1 MKNEV
6 LTLFPYINLV
16 VVGQL
21 TFFSVFV
28 GALFW
33 VYRRGGKSYYD
44 EMANLPLS
52 DAEGRHE

>member
-6 LTLFPYINLV
+6 LSLFPYINLV

-21 TFFSVFV
+21 TFFTVFV

-44 EMANLPLS
+44 RLANLPLEE
-52 DAEGRHE
+52 EGGSRE

>member
-21 TFFSVFV
+21 TFFTVFV
-28 GALFW
+28 GSLFW
-33 VYRRGGKSYYD
+33 VYRRGGKPYYD
-44 EMANLPLS
+44 EMANLPL
-52 DAEGRHE
+52 EGKEAGRE